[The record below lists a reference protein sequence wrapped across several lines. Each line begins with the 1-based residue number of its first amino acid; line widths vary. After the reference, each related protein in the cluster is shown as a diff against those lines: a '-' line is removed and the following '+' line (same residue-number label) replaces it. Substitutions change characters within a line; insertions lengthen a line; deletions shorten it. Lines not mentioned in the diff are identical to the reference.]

1 MLTSNILLYRALR
14 ESALASLEKVE
25 GQLREAKGGRRENER
40 ETRAEQTLQDLQRR
54 FSGMPEAGGKGA
66 AWSDNQRRQQAAMHA
81 T

>member
-1 MLTSNILLYRALR
+1 MLSLSCCRALR

-54 FSGMPEAGGKGA
+54 FQGA
-66 AWSDNQRRQQAAMHA
+66 DSALIGTQCWVLVPDS
-81 T
+81 